1 MLKNGHRTKYHLR
14 AFEFLA
20 ARRRSRAVLTC
31 TLLASFLATMPTA
44 GLQAGDIL
52 RGGASAG
59 NAKRNSE
66 ARANA
71 GAAAAQTA
79 KVRAQDRLARTT
91 KAVNDMRALQ
101 ASARSAAGANSIP
114 NGLTKDGLQLRD
126 GHIPTGADKPTASGY
141 TVNIKQNAS
150 QALLEWE
157 TFNVGSQ
164 TTLNFDQ
171 SAGGADSGKWIAFN
185 KVVGSTAPSQ
195 IRGKINAQGQV
206 YIINQNGIIFGAGS
220 QVNARTLVASALP
233 INDVLRERG
242 ILNQEAKNVR
252 LLLDGALRD
261 NSIGTGKIGDVV
273 VESGAVLSAP
283 SNESKSG
290 GRIILAGANVEN
302 NGSLVAPDGQVIL
315 AAGLQVG
322 FEASSEAT
330 LRGLK
335 PYIGKVSGLKDSN
348 NIDVLPSATTAGTA
362 KNNGL
367 IEVTRGSAYLGGSQ
381 VHQNGVIQSSTSVA
395 LNGRVDLMAN
405 YAATPNP
412 DFTGSGQAFYNTQTG
427 NVYFGEN
434 SLIAIL
440 PDWAD
445 PEKSIGSK
453 LALNTEINAQGRN
466 IHLGKS
472 ATLHAPGA
480 KVSFEAGN
488 WSADTTPAF
497 KRSTGQIYL
506 DQGSLIDVSGS
517 TAIKVPVT
525 QNIIE
530 LSMRGAEFAR
540 SPLQRTGPLR
550 GTDLNIDVRRTGS
563 VGDWQ
568 WIGTP
573 LGDVTGYAALIEKG
587 VGQLTLAGGTV
598 DLKAGGSIVTQGG
611 SIIDVSGGFV
621 EWQAGTTKA
630 SKLRSGGSIIDLSD
644 ATPDRVYDGIY
655 TAKSFSTSTKWGVTK
670 TFSHPRA
677 KLGER
682 FEPSYLEGSD
692 AGIVRM
698 YAPSMALDGKIS
710 SQTVE
715 GPRQHRQTSS
725 SVGYEGSRLTA
736 KKSLIG
742 KPPKGGTLAL
752 EFTGDYLEGTIYYKH
767 SPLPPTITFRD
778 GTSLAPVGAFPTDG
792 GALGAILDPSRISSF
807 VISPQ
812 ELEENGISNLTIDNG
827 DGDILIPSGVGIRT
841 RPGGSIVLKGKNVDV
856 QGSITSPSGSIAL
869 TAYSISPY
877 EYARSGITSLPA
889 PGANRGLVSL
899 GASAALNV
907 AGVNSDDSP
916 TSNLNPLA
924 AISRKGGSVLLEGL
938 NVQTA
943 AGSVIDA
950 SSGISVSAL
959 GKISYGDGGSISL
972 KAGQDPS
979 YKSIL
984 GGKLVIGGTMNAYGG
999 LTGKGGSLT
1008 LQSQTVQIG
1017 GSTQN
1022 PRTLLLSPEFF
1033 NQGGFSTFNI
1043 AGLGEATAGA
1053 PGQLTP
1059 AVLISSGVNLS
1070 PSVQSTTVNRNA
1082 NSQGAFTRVV
1092 TEPKIFQPPVNLK
1105 FSGTSVKNS
1114 FTGAILARG
1123 EVVMADSATIG
1134 LEPGLEV
1141 SKNPLLSNTLGS
1153 VTFEGEAV
1161 SILGSVSVP
1170 GGSISIAGGLIYLS
1184 ETGTPSAYTTVYLGS
1199 NSRLSTAGK
1208 LVKQPDSYARQRGWV
1223 LPGGSISVQ
1232 GNIVA
1237 QRGAVLDVSGASG
1250 KLDLTDSER
1259 GVAQDSSI
1267 LSSRTKLS
1275 SGPLGIYTERA
1286 TVESD
1291 AGKITLK
1298 GGQMLYSDAALL
1310 GKAGG
1315 STALGGSL
1323 FVSSGRF
1330 VSGDSYD
1337 SAINLLV
1344 SQSQAN
1350 LLQSQ
1355 SSGIGQPLA
1364 DGAGFVNEGRFAV
1377 ETFKSGGFDVLALDG
1392 NVRFSGAIDINAA
1405 RALRVGTGGVIHA
1418 DAAVNLV
1425 SPYVALGQVFRAPV
1439 TSEAQAYFKKIEKSA
1454 PGDHFFAPT
1463 FGPGS
1468 LSVTADLIDL
1478 GTLSFQN
1485 IGAVHLNAASGDI
1498 RGSGTLN
1505 IRGDLKLTAGQIY
1518 PATASSFNIFAYDP
1532 AGGAKGSITIQGGEA
1547 RPLPYSAGGEL
1558 NFYSSTIV
1566 QGGTLRAPMGSITIG
1581 WDGTGTAPTD
1591 PIAGATLTRPTT
1603 ETLTL
1608 AAGSLTSVSGSGLF
1622 IPYGVSPDGNSWL
1635 DPRGVDITAA
1645 NLRSKQITLSG
1656 RSVATATGSEL
1667 DISGGGDLFA
1677 FRWIEGNGGPSD
1689 ILTSST
1695 SFAVM
1700 PGYKFDYAPFGAFND
1715 LTDDAGFVNSAIS
1728 AGDKIYLSGG
1738 GGLAAGSYTLLPARY
1753 AMLPGAFLVTPST
1766 GSPARGMNRPDG
1778 SAIVSGYRSNALGSA
1793 INARSLHSIYEVA
1806 SSEVISGRAEYTTY
1820 KASEFLPMRAAQLGI
1835 TTQRLPSDSGALVFK
1850 SQTAMELKGAVKSAA
1865 LAGARGAKIDISAPL
1880 DFTIKNGPA
1889 TAAAGNVFLDSST
1902 LTSWGAES
1910 LLIGATRSNTGLL
1923 SVAAKNIT
1931 MDNSGATL
1939 SAPELIFAA
1948 TDALVFAPNSSV
1960 VATGTL
1966 SGTAESLQI
1975 VGDGALTRISSA
1987 ASPMTSRTGTTAS
2000 AVPLLSIGAG
2010 ARLVGTSIALDS
2022 SSRMTIDATAEVL
2035 TSGIKLSAGRIS
2047 IAQTNPGVLPADAG
2061 LILQGSLLTNLGRSS
2076 ALALQSYSS
2085 LDFYGTGSFG
2095 ETLSTLTLQ
2104 GRQIRGFNL
2113 GGGEVVLNAGTI
2125 LLENPGATILP
2136 GIAAAPSGNL
2146 RLNTGTVQFGS
2157 GTIDI
2162 DQFSTVSFSTSR
2174 GIYVEGDAIVD
2185 FSGSLAGDVP
2195 RISGADGSTLV
2206 LKTDGSIGFTKSGT
2220 SSITSGLAPSLSF
2233 EASSIQMASDI
2244 LASSGL
2250 ISLKARTGNIQVA
2263 GALNTQGTEQR
2274 FFDVVKYTD
2283 GGTIRLE
2290 APLGDIS
2297 LQVGSNVS
2305 EVGSN
2310 VSVASQAGGG
2320 NAGYF
2325 SASAP
2330 TGTVTMGG
2338 TLSGSAPTGQRQG
2351 SAQFDIKSLA
2361 SFSNLNTALRNGAFS
2376 EEINIRLRD
2385 GGITIAETVLAKKF
2399 TLSMDRGDI
2408 TIGNGGFIDARGTT
2422 GGSIALMARGSV
2434 TLESGSRLSVAAQK
2448 FSNAGKGGSIRLE
2461 AGAATTGSGAVG
2473 AYRPDDPTE
2482 KLLNLQGASG
2492 ILKAAEIDLSVVEYK
2507 QGQESVELF
2516 PNGDYTDPTSSA
2528 FEGKFRGALHLR
2540 APRNTANNDLLINT
2554 IGSSIV
2560 GASSIVA
2567 EGFEVQTAPAGLI
2580 TGWRLPGN
2588 DPLTSKPYLP
2598 QTDTLQ
2604 RTIHDSAFSFLSV
2617 ANHSSMLTR
2626 LLGADTQNLG
2636 HLFVIAPGVE
2646 IINSTGSLSLGNTNE
2661 EILAKIGAFSNAK
2674 QITSLGSADVTSA
2687 DWNLSDF
2694 RFGPKLAP
2702 GILTLRATGDVS
2714 FNNSLSDGFTPLAM
2728 TNAAGRQNN
2737 ANSSLWLGQLQDL
2750 NPLLPLNTQSW
2761 SFRVSAG
2768 ADFGSANLAAVNS
2781 GSGSVLVGEY
2791 YPAVPNSS
2799 AVGVLGLTRDSLR
2812 IFRTSGAQT
2821 QDLGTRYEVVRT
2833 GTGDITINAGANIR
2847 LRNDF
2852 ATIYTAGTRIPN
2864 PEKVYSNKDVYSY
2877 NDFRPPTFY
2886 FQSTAEDSSTQDN
2899 NSLGAA
2905 QQFYGKT
2912 GYRDEVGLLRRIPQW
2927 SLAGG
2932 NVQLS
2937 AQMNIGH
2944 YTTDNGLPN
2953 GNIIAA
2959 SSRQQPTNWLF
2970 RRGALEN
2977 SVFDSI
2983 TYNSLTDPSASTTW
2997 WVDYSNFFQGIGTLG
3012 GGDVAMNAGGDI
3024 VNLDAVAPTNA
3035 RMAGK
3040 NALGNNIAPNENLL
3054 LQLGG
3059 GDVSV
3064 RAGGN
3069 LDGGIYYVERGKGI
3083 LTAGKQIKTNSA
3095 KAPSFETLEGSPN
3108 TQNELNWLPTTLF
3121 LGKGQ
3126 FSVSASQDILLG
3138 PTLNP
3143 FLLPAGLNNR
3153 IWYNTAFSTYAS
3165 DSGVSV
3171 TSFGGGITHRLATTL
3186 NDATSA
3192 TPVFSNWLEKQNLFD
3207 STKLKISAAHYQPW
3221 IRLAE
3226 KTLDAFSTSMTVAAP
3241 SLSSTSFGGSINI
3254 VGDLNLYPS
3263 ATGTLDILAKNEVI
3277 GLNSSGYGMKS
3288 IGNPPVS
3295 FYGIAWISSQINL
3308 SDANPELLNNI
3319 LNPSGR
3325 LAGGSPLMKSEFS
3338 ETGSFT
3344 GASASISVKQA
3355 LHAKGL
3361 LHADDSNPLRIYA
3374 KGGDITGLGLFS
3386 AKKANILA
3394 SNDISD
3400 VSFYIQNTTSQDN
3413 SIVSAGRDIIA
3424 YNANTALREEAASY
3438 GNILL
3443 AGEAPLNGDLQISG
3457 PGTLQVLAGRHIDL
3471 GTGAVNSD
3479 GTGAGI
3485 ISIGNARNPYLPTDG
3500 AQLIVAA
3507 GLGDTAQGL
3516 SGSSLKLQAFIDQFV
3531 LGGEG
3536 STYLAELGISNF
3548 ETLSEEAKAAAAL
3561 EVFYLLLRD
3570 SGRSATE
3577 ASASTEGKGGHATG
3591 FEAIETLFG
3600 SSENPG
3606 DILARSRDIRTK
3618 SGGDIH
3624 IAIPGG
3630 KLELASTKGTGENP
3644 IPPGIVTES
3653 GGNINIFANDDVS
3666 IGIGRIFTLRGG
3678 NIVIWSSTADIAA
3691 GVSSKT
3697 VQSAPPTRVLIDPQ
3711 SAALETDLAGLA
3723 TGGGIGVLATVEG
3736 VEPGDVDLITPQGVI
3751 DAGDAGIRS
3760 SGNLNISATAV
3771 LNASNI
3777 STGGTSSGVP
3787 SAPTVAAPN
3796 VGGLTSGSSS
3806 TAAANSAASS
3816 VANQSAAPPKE
3827 IMETPSMITVEILG
3841 YGGGEGDRSD
3851 GDRNEEENEG

>member
-1 MLKNGHRTKYHLR
+1 MLKTGHRTKYHLR

-31 TLLASFLATMPTA
+31 TLLASFLATMPTG

-52 RGGASAG
+52 RSGASAG

-66 ARANA
+66 APANA
-71 GAAAAQTA
+71 GAAAAEAA

-101 ASARSAAGANSIP
+101 ASARAAAGANSIP
-114 NGLTKDGLQLRD
+114 NGLTEGGLKVL
-126 GHIPTGADKPTASGY
+126 TGANAKWEGANAPIASGN
-141 TVNIKQNAS
+141 TVGITQTAA
-150 QALLEWE
+150 QALLHWE

-164 TTLNFDQ
+164 TTVNFDQ

-185 KVVGSTAPSQ
+185 KVVGTAAPSE

-206 YIINQNGIIFGAGS
+206 YILNQNGIIFGAGS

-283 SNESKSG
+283 SNEAKSG

-302 NGSLVAPDGQVIL
+302 NGSLLAPDGQVIL

-322 FEASSEAT
+322 FEASSEST

-367 IEVTRGSAYLGGSQ
+367 IEVTRGSAYLAGSQ

-395 LNGRVDLMAN
+395 LNGRVDLMAS
-405 YAATPNP
+405 YATTPNSE
-412 DFTGSGQAFYNTQTG
+412 FTGSGQAFYNTQTG

-480 KVSFEAGN
+480 KVSFEVGN
-488 WSADTTPAF
+488 WPTDTTQPF

-621 EWQAGTTKA
+621 EWQAGMTKT
-630 SKLRSGGSIIDLSD
+630 SRLRSGGSIIDLSD

-655 TAKSFSTSTKWGVTK
+655 TAQSFSTSTKWGVTK

-698 YAPSMALDGKIS
+698 YAPAMALDGKIS
-710 SQTVE
+710 SETVE

-725 SVGYEGSRLTA
+725 SVGYEGNRLTA

-752 EFTGDYLEGTIYYKH
+752 EFTGDYFDGTTYYKH

-792 GALGAILDPSRISSF
+792 GALGAILDPSRMASF

-827 DGDILIPSGVGIRT
+827 DGDILIPSGVGITT

-877 EYARSGITSLPA
+877 EYARSGISSLPT
-889 PGANRGLVSL
+889 PGANRGLASL

-916 TSNLNPLA
+916 TSKLNPLA
-924 AISRKGGSVLLEGL
+924 VISRKGGSVLLEGL

-950 SSGISVSAL
+950 SSGISISAL

-1043 AGLGEATAGA
+1043 AGLGEPTTGA
-1053 PGQLTP
+1053 PGQPTP

-1082 NSQGAFTRVV
+1082 NSQAAFTRVV

-1123 EVVMADSATIG
+1123 EVLMADSATIG

-1199 NSRLSTAGK
+1199 NSRLSTEGK
-1208 LVKQPDSYARQRGWV
+1208 LVKQPDSYGRQRGWV

-1275 SGPLGIYTERA
+1275 SGPLGIYTQRA

-1298 GGQMLYSDAALL
+1298 GGQMLYSEATLL

-1315 STALGGSL
+1315 STALGGAL

-1330 VSGDSYD
+1330 ISGDSYD
-1337 SAINLLV
+1337 SDINLLV
-1344 SQSQAN
+1344 TQSQSN
-1350 LLQSQ
+1350 ILQSQ
-1355 SSGIGQPLA
+1355 SAAIGAPLI
-1364 DGAGFVNEGRFAV
+1364 DGASIVNEGRFAV
-1377 ETFKSGGFDVLALDG
+1377 DTFKAGGFDVLALDG
-1392 NVRFSGAIDINAA
+1392 NVRFSGAVDINAA
-1405 RALRVGTGGVIHA
+1405 RALRVGTGGVIYA
-1418 DAAVNLV
+1418 DAAVSLT
-1425 SPYVALGQVFRAPV
+1425 SPYVALGQVFRDPINPDSDTV
-1439 TSEAQAYFKKIEKSA
+1439 SYFKKSISGASSE
-1454 PGDHFFAPT
+1454 HFFAPT

-1468 LSVTADLIDL
+1468 LNVTADLIDV

-1485 IGAVHLNAASGDI
+1485 IGSVHLNASSADI

-1505 IRGDLKLTAGQIY
+1505 IRGDLRLTAGQIY

-1532 AGGAKGSITIQGGEA
+1532 DTAGGVKGSIIIRGGET
-1547 RPLPYSAGGEL
+1547 RPVPYSAGGEL
-1558 NFYSSTIV
+1558 NFYASTID
-1566 QGGTLRAPMGSITIG
+1566 QGGTLRAPMGSITLG
-1581 WDGTGTAPTD
+1581 WDGTGTAPSD
-1591 PIAGATLTRPTT
+1591 PIAGTTLTRPTT
-1603 ETLTL
+1603 ETLIL

-1635 DPRGVDITAA
+1635 DPRGVDITASK
-1645 NLRSKQITLSG
+1645 LKSKQITLSG
-1656 RSVATATGSEL
+1656 RSVTTAAGSEL

-1715 LTDDAGFVNSAIS
+1715 LADDAGFVNSAIS

-1766 GSPARGMNRPDG
+1766 GSPARGLNRPDG

-1793 INARSLHSIYEVA
+1793 ISARSLHSIYEVA
-1806 SSEVISGRAEYTTY
+1806 SSDVISGRAEYTTY

-1865 LAGARGAKIDISAPL
+1865 LAGARGAKIDIFAPL

-1923 SVAAKNIT
+1923 SVAAKSIT
-1931 MDNSGATL
+1931 IDNSGATL
-1939 SAPELIFAA
+1939 SAPELIFTA
-1948 TDALVFAPNSSV
+1948 TDSLVFAPNSSV

-1966 SGTAESLQI
+1966 SGSPESLQI
-1975 VGDGALTRISSA
+1975 VGDGALTRISTATSTV
-1987 ASPMTSRTGTTAS
+1987 TSRTGTTAS

-2061 LILQGSLLTNLGRSS
+2061 LILQGSLLTSLGRSS

-2104 GRQIRGFNL
+2104 GRQMRGFNL
-2113 GGGEVVLNAGTI
+2113 SGGEVVLNAGTI

-2162 DQFSTVSFSTSR
+2162 DQFSAVSFSTSQ
-2174 GIYVEGDAIVD
+2174 GIYVDGDAVVD
-2185 FSGSLAGDVP
+2185 FSGSLAGNVP
-2195 RISGADGSTLV
+2195 RISGSDGSTLE
-2206 LKTDGSIGFTKSGT
+2206 LKTDGSIDFTKSGA

-2233 EASSIQMASDI
+2233 EASSIQMASDF

-2250 ISLKARTGNIQVA
+2250 ISLKARTGDIQVA
-2263 GALNTQGTEQR
+2263 GALNAQGTEQR

-2290 APLGDIS
+2290 APLGNIS
-2297 LQVGSNVS
+2297 LQA
-2305 EVGSN
+2305 GSN
-2310 VSVASQAGGG
+2310 VSVASHAGGG

-2351 SAQFDIKSLA
+2351 SAQFDIGSLS
-2361 SFSNLNTALRNGAFS
+2361 SFSNLNTALRNGGFS
-2376 EEINIRLRD
+2376 EEINIRLRN
-2385 GGITIAETVLAKKF
+2385 GGIIIAETVLAKKF
-2399 TLSMDRGDI
+2399 TLSVDKGDI

-2422 GGSIALMARGSV
+2422 GGSIALMARRSM
-2434 TLESGSRLSVAAQK
+2434 TLEAGSRLSVAAQK

-2461 AGAATTGSGAVG
+2461 AGAATDVSGSVAANLGAVL
-2473 AYRPDDPTE
+2473 D
-2482 KLLNLQGASG
+2482 
-2492 ILKAAEIDLSVVEYK
+2492 LKAGSQIDLSVAEYK
-2507 QGQESVELF
+2507 QGQGSVALF

-2528 FEGKFRGALHLR
+2528 FEGKFRGTLHLR
-2540 APRNTANNDLLINT
+2540 APRNLANNDLLINP

-2588 DPLTSKPYLP
+2588 DPLTSAPYLP

-2604 RTIHDSAFSFLSV
+2604 RTVYDSAASFLSV

-2626 LLGADTQNLG
+2626 LLGADTQNLSS
-2636 HLFVIAPGVE
+2636 LFVIAPGVE
-2646 IINSTGSLSLGNTNE
+2646 IISSSGSLSLGNTNA
-2661 EILAKIGAFSNAK
+2661 EILAKIGVFSNAK
-2674 QITSLGSADVTSA
+2674 QITSLGSSDVTSA

-2702 GILTLRATGDVS
+2702 GILTLRAAGDIA
-2714 FNNSLSDGFTPLAM
+2714 FNNSLSDGFTPLTVAN
-2728 TNAAGRQNN
+2728 TSARQNN
-2737 ANSSLWLGQLQDL
+2737 ANSSLWLGQLQNL

-2768 ADFGSANLAAVNS
+2768 ADFGSANLATVNS

-2864 PEKVYSNKDVYSY
+2864 PQNVYSN
-2877 NDFRPPTFY
+2877 NDFRAPTFY
-2886 FQSTAEDSSTQDN
+2886 FQSTAGEDSSTQDN

-2905 QQFYGKT
+2905 QQFYGQT
-2912 GYRDEVGLLRRIPQW
+2912 GYRDEADQLRRIPQW

-2970 RRGALEN
+2970 RRGAVEN

-2997 WVDYSNFFQGIGTLG
+2997 WVDYSNFFQGVGTLG
-3012 GGDVAMNAGGDI
+3012 GGDVAMSAGGDI

-3040 NALGNNIAPNENLL
+3040 NALGNNIAPNAALL
-3054 LQLGG
+3054 LELGG

-3069 LDGGIYYVERGKGI
+3069 LDGGIYYIERGQGV
-3083 LTAGKQIKTNSA
+3083 LTVGKQIKTNSA
-3095 KAPSFETLEGSPN
+3095 KAPSFETLEGPHN

-3153 IWYNTAFSTYAS
+3153 IWYNTAFSTYSS

-3171 TSFGGGITHRLATTL
+3171 TSLGGGITHRLAATL
-3186 NDATSA
+3186 NDASSA
-3192 TPVFSNWLEKQNLFD
+3192 TPIFTNWLEKQNLFD
-3207 STKLKISAAHYQPW
+3207 SSKYPNASVPKLSAAYYQPW
-3221 IRLAE
+3221 IRLTE
-3226 KTLDAFSTSMTVAAP
+3226 KTLDAFSTSATIAAP
-3241 SLSSTSFGGSINI
+3241 SLWSTSFGGSVNI

-3263 ATGTLDILAKNEVI
+3263 PTGTVEIIAKNEVTALNPT
-3277 GLNSSGYGMKS
+3277 GLGKVNEVSGITWLS
-3288 IGNPPVS
+3288 
-3295 FYGIAWISSQINL
+3295 AQINL
-3308 SDANPELLNNI
+3308 SDANPGTLSNI

-3325 LAGGSPLMKSEFS
+3325 LTSDDRLMQAPFS

-3361 LHADDSNPLRIYA
+3361 LHANDANPLRIYA

-3386 AKKANILA
+3386 AKKANIFA

-3400 VSFYIQNTTSQDN
+3400 VSFYIQNTSSLDS
-3413 SIVSAGRDIIA
+3413 SIISAGRDIIA
-3424 YNANTALREEAASY
+3424 YNANTSAREEAAST
-3438 GNILL
+3438 GNILST
-3443 AGEAPLNGDLQISG
+3443 GEAPLSGDLQISG

-3516 SGSSLKLQAFIDQFV
+3516 SESSLKLQAFIDQFV
-3531 LGGEG
+3531 IGGEG
-3536 STYLAELGISNF
+3536 SAYLAELGISNF

-3577 ASASTEGKGGHATG
+3577 ASTSAEGKGGYETG

-3600 SSENPG
+3600 STENPG

-3630 KLELASTKGTGENP
+3630 KLELASTKGSGENP

-3678 NIVIWSSTADIAA
+3678 NIVIWSSTGDIAA

-3736 VEPGDVDLITPQGVI
+3736 VEPGDVDLIAPEGVV

-3760 SGNLNISATAV
+3760 TGNLNIAATAV

-3806 TAAANSAASS
+3806 SAAANSAASS

-3827 IMETPSMITVEILG
+3827 VMETPSMITVEILG
-3841 YGGGEGDRSD
+3841 YGGGAGDSR
-3851 GDRNEEENEG
+3851 EEENEG

>member
-1 MLKNGHRTKYHLR
+1 MLKTGHRTKYHLR

-31 TLLASFLATMPTA
+31 TLLASFLATMPTG

-59 NAKRNSE
+59 NAKRNSD

-71 GAAAAQTA
+71 GAAAAEAA

-101 ASARSAAGANSIP
+101 ASARAAAGANAIP
-114 NGLTKDGLQLRD
+114 NGLTPGGLELRA
-126 GHIPTGADKPTASGY
+126 GHTPVGANLPTPAGNN
-141 TVNIKQNAS
+141 VNITQTAA
-150 QALLEWE
+150 QALLEWK

-164 TTLNFDQ
+164 TTVNFDQ

-185 KVVGSTAPSQ
+185 KVVGSAAPSE

-220 QVNARTLVASALP
+220 QVNTRALVASTLP

-242 ILNQEAKNVR
+242 ILNQEEKNVR
-252 LLLDGALRD
+252 FLLDGALRD
-261 NSIGTGKIGDVV
+261 NSIGTGKIGDVI

-283 SNESKSG
+283 TNEAKSG

-302 NGSLVAPDGQVIL
+302 NGSLFAPDGQVIL
-315 AAGLQVG
+315 AAGLQMG
-322 FEASSEAT
+322 FEASSDAT

-335 PYIGKVSGLKDSN
+335 PYVGKVSGLKDSN
-348 NIDVLPSATTAGTA
+348 NVDVLPSATSAGTA

-367 IEVTRGSAYLGGSQ
+367 IEVTRGSAYLVGSQ

-395 LNGRVDLMAN
+395 LNGRTDLMAN
-405 YAATPNP
+405 YGATPNA

-453 LALNTEINAQGRN
+453 LALITEINAQGRN

-480 KVSFEAGN
+480 KVSFESGN
-488 WSADTTPAF
+488 WSADTPPLF
-497 KRSTGQIYL
+497 KRGTGQIYL

-517 TAIKVPVT
+517 NAIKVPVT

-550 GTDLNIDVRRTGS
+550 GTDLNIDVRRSGS

-587 VGQLTLAGGTV
+587 VGQLTLVGGTV

-621 EWQAGTTKA
+621 EWQPGMTKT
-630 SKLRSGGSIIDLSD
+630 SRLRSGGSIIDVSD
-644 ATPDRVYDGIY
+644 ATPDRVFDGIHS
-655 TAKSFSTSTKWGVTK
+655 AKSFSTSTKWGITK
-670 TFSHPRA
+670 TFVHPMA
-677 KLGER
+677 NSGER
-682 FEPSYLEGSD
+682 FERSYLEGSD

-698 YAPSMALDGKIS
+698 YAPSIALDGRIS
-710 SQTVE
+710 AETVE

-725 SVGYEGSRLTA
+725 TVGYEGSRLTA

-742 KPPKGGTLAL
+742 KPPKGGTLAI
-752 EFTGDYLEGTIYYKH
+752 EFTGDYLEGTAYYKH

-792 GALGAILDPSRISSF
+792 GTLGAILDPSRIASF
-807 VISPQ
+807 IISPE

-827 DGDILIPSGVGIRT
+827 DGDVLIPSGVAIST
-841 RPGGSIVLKGKNVDV
+841 RPGGSVVLKGKNVDV
-856 QGSITSPSGSIAL
+856 QGSITSPSGSVSL

-877 EYARSGITSLPA
+877 EYARSSITSLPL

-899 GASAALNV
+899 GAAAALNV

-916 TSNLNPLA
+916 TTNLNPLA
-924 AISRKGGSVLLEGL
+924 TISRKGGSVLLEGL

-943 AGSVIDA
+943 VGSLINA
-950 SSGISVSAL
+950 SSGISISAI

-984 GGKLVIGGTMNAYGG
+984 GGKLIIGGTLNAYGG

-1008 LQSQTVQIG
+1008 IQSQTVQIG

-1022 PRTLLLSPEFF
+1022 PQTLLLSPEFF

-1043 AGLGEATAGA
+1043 AGLGEPNTGA
-1053 PGQLTP
+1053 PGQFTP
-1059 AVLISSGVNLS
+1059 AVLVSGGVNLS
-1070 PSVQSTTVNRNA
+1070 PIIQTTTVSRNSNSQSTFA
-1082 NSQGAFTRVV
+1082 RVV
-1092 TEPKIFQPPVNLK
+1092 TEPQIFRPPVNLK
-1105 FSGTSVKNS
+1105 FSGSSVKNS

-1123 EVVMADSATIG
+1123 EVVLADSATIS
-1134 LEPGLEV
+1134 LEPGMEV
-1141 SKNPLLSNTLGS
+1141 SKNAWDSNTLGS

-1161 SILGSVSVP
+1161 SILGSLSVP
-1170 GGSISIAGGLIYLS
+1170 GGRISISGGTIYLS

-1208 LVKQPDSYARQRGWV
+1208 LVTQPDSYGRQRGWV
-1223 LPGGSISVQ
+1223 LPGGSISLQ

-1237 QRGAVLDVSGASG
+1237 QRGALLDVSGASG

-1267 LSSRTKLS
+1267 LSSRTKLT

-1286 TVESD
+1286 MVESD

-1298 GGQMLYSDAALL
+1298 GGQMLYSEATLL
-1310 GKAGG
+1310 GKSGG
-1315 STALGGSL
+1315 PTALGGSL
-1323 FVSSGRF
+1323 FVSSGRY
-1330 VSGDSYD
+1330 VSGDTYD
-1337 SAINLLV
+1337 SDINLLV
-1344 SQSQAN
+1344 TQTQAN

-1355 SSGIGQPLA
+1355 SPGIGLPLL
-1364 DGAGFVNEGRFAV
+1364 DGAGVVNEGRFAV
-1377 ETFKSGGFDVLALDG
+1377 ETFKAGGFDVLALDG
-1392 NVRFSGAIDINAA
+1392 NVRFSGAVDITAT
-1405 RALRVGTGGVIHA
+1405 RALRVGTGGVIYA
-1418 DAAVNLV
+1418 NDEVNLT
-1425 SPYVALGQVFRAPV
+1425 SPYVALGQVFRDPINPDKD
-1439 TSEAQAYFKKIEKSA
+1439 TISYFKKSIAGISS
-1454 PGDHFFAPT
+1454 DHFFAPT

-1468 LSVTADLIDL
+1468 LNVTADLIDV

-1485 IGAVHLNAASGDI
+1485 IGSVYLNAASGDI

-1505 IRGDLKLTAGQIY
+1505 IRGDLRLTAGQIY

-1532 AGGAKGSITIQGGEA
+1532 NTAGGVKGSITIRGGEA
-1547 RPLPYSAGGEL
+1547 RPIPYSAGGEL
-1558 NFYSSTIV
+1558 NFYASLID
-1566 QGGTLRAPMGSITIG
+1566 QGGTLRAPMGSITLG
-1581 WDGTGTAPTD
+1581 WDGTGTAPSD
-1591 PIAGATLTRPTT
+1591 PITGSTLTRPTT

-1608 AAGSLTSVSGSGLF
+1608 AAGSLTSVSGSGLY

-1635 DPRGVDITAA
+1635 DPRGVDITASK
-1645 NLRSKQITLSG
+1645 LKSKQITLSG
-1656 RSVATATGSEL
+1656 RSVATAAGSEL

-1695 SFAVM
+1695 SFAVI
-1700 PGYKFDYAPFGAFND
+1700 PGYNFDYAPFGAFND
-1715 LTDDAGFVNSAIS
+1715 LTDVAGFVNSAIS

-1766 GSPARGMNRPDG
+1766 GSPARGLNRPDG
-1778 SAIVSGYRSNALGSA
+1778 SAIVSGYRSNALGGTIS
-1793 INARSLHSIYEVA
+1793 ARSLHSIYEVA
-1806 SSEVISGRAEYTTY
+1806 SSEVIANRAEYTTY

-1850 SQTAMELKGAVKSAA
+1850 SQTAMELKGSVKSAA
-1865 LAGARGAKIDISAPL
+1865 LAGARGSKIDISATL
-1880 DFTIKNGPA
+1880 DFTIKNGSGTP
-1889 TAAAGNVFLDSST
+1889 TVGSVFLDSST
-1902 LTSWGAES
+1902 LTSWGADS
-1910 LLIGATRSNTGLL
+1910 LLVGATRSTTGLL
-1923 SVAAKNIT
+1923 SVAAENIT
-1931 MDNSGATL
+1931 IDNSGSTL
-1939 SAPELIFAA
+1939 TAPELIFAA
-1948 TDALVFAPNSSV
+1948 TDSLVFAPNSSV

-1966 SGTAESLQI
+1966 SGSPESLQI
-1975 VGDGALTRISSA
+1975 VGDGALTRISAA
-1987 ASPMTSRTGTTAS
+1987 ASPVTSRTGTTAS
-2000 AVPLLSIGAG
+2000 AVPILNIGAG
-2010 ARLVGTSIALDS
+2010 ARLVGTSVALDS

-2035 TSGIKLSAGRIS
+2035 TSGIRLSAGRIS

-2061 LILQGSLLTNLGRSS
+2061 LILSGSLLTNLGRSS
-2076 ALALQSYSS
+2076 TLALQSYSS

-2104 GRQIRGFNL
+2104 GRQMRGFNL
-2113 GGGEVVLNAGTI
+2113 AGGEVLLNAEKI

-2162 DQFSTVSFSTSR
+2162 DQFSTISFSTSQ
-2174 GIYVEGDAIVD
+2174 GIYVDGDAVVD
-2185 FSGSLAGDVP
+2185 FSGSLIGNVP
-2195 RISGADGSTLV
+2195 RISGSDGSTLV
-2206 LKTDGSIGFTKSGT
+2206 LKTDGAIDFSKSGT
-2220 SSITSGLAPSLSF
+2220 SSIASGLAPSLSF
-2233 EASSIQMASDI
+2233 EASSIQMESDI

-2263 GALNTQGTEQR
+2263 GVLNAQGTEQR

-2290 APLGDIS
+2290 APLGNIS
-2297 LQVGSNVS
+2297 LQA
-2305 EVGSN
+2305 GSN
-2310 VSVASQAGGG
+2310 VSVASHAGGG

-2325 SASAP
+2325 SASTP

-2338 TLSGSAPTGQRQG
+2338 TLSGSAPTAQRQG
-2351 SAQFDIKSLA
+2351 SAQFDIGSLA
-2361 SFSNLNTALRNGAFS
+2361 SFANLNTTLRNGGFS

-2385 GGITIAETVLAKKF
+2385 GGITIAETVLGKKF
-2399 TLSMDRGDI
+2399 TLSVDKGDI

-2422 GGSIALMARGSV
+2422 GGSIALVARGSV
-2434 TLESGSRLSVAAQK
+2434 TLESGSRLSVRADK
-2448 FSNAGKGGSIRLE
+2448 FSNAGKGGSVRLE
-2461 AGAATTGSGAVG
+2461 AGAATNVSGSVA
-2473 AYRPDDPTE
+2473 A
-2482 KLLNLQGASG
+2482 NLDARLD
-2492 ILKAAEIDLSVVEYK
+2492 LKGGSEIDLSVKNLADGGEY
-2507 QGQESVELF
+2507 VA
-2516 PNGDYTDPTSSA
+2516 GDYLIPGSSA
-2528 FEGKFRGALHLR
+2528 FLGKFQGTLHLR
-2540 APRNTANNDLLINT
+2540 APRNIANSDLLINP
-2554 IGSSIV
+2554 IGASVV
-2560 GASSIVA
+2560 GASSIFA

-2580 TGWRLPGN
+2580 TGWRSDHNAPPEVG
-2588 DPLTSKPYLP
+2588 
-2598 QTDTLQ
+2598 TLQ
-2604 RTIHDSAFSFLSV
+2604 RTIYDRAASFLSV
-2617 ANHSSMLTR
+2617 ANHSSMATR
-2626 LLGADTQNLG
+2626 LLGADTQSLSS
-2636 HLFVIAPGVE
+2636 LFVIAPGVE
-2646 IINSTGSLSLGNTNE
+2646 IINSSGSLSLGNTNE
-2661 EILAKIGAFSNAK
+2661 EILAQIGAFSSANAD
-2674 QITSLGSADVTSA
+2674 QITSLGSSVVTSA

-2702 GILTLRATGDVS
+2702 GILTLRAAGDIA
-2714 FNNSLSDGFTPLAM
+2714 FNNSLSDGFTTLSVAN
-2728 TNAAGRQNN
+2728 TSARQNN

-2761 SFRVSAG
+2761 SFRISAG
-2768 ADFGSANLAAVNS
+2768 ADFGSANVAAVNS
-2781 GSGSVLVGEY
+2781 GAGSVLVGEY
-2791 YPAVPNSS
+2791 YPAVPNTS
-2799 AVGVLGLTRDSLR
+2799 AVGVLGLTRDAMR
-2812 IFRTSGAQT
+2812 IFRTSGADR

-2833 GTGDITINAGANIR
+2833 GTGDIMVTAGSDIR

-2864 PEKVYSNKDVYSY
+2864 PQNIYSS

-2886 FQSTAEDSSTQDN
+2886 FQSTSEDSSTQDN

-2912 GYRDEVGLLRRIPQW
+2912 GYFDESGIIRRIPQW
-2927 SLAGG
+2927 ALAGG
-2932 NVQLS
+2932 NVQL
-2937 AQMNIGH
+2937 AAINNIGH
-2944 YTTDNGLPN
+2944 YTTDTGLPT
-2953 GNIIAA
+2953 GNMIAA

-2970 RRGALEN
+2970 RRGAVEN

-2983 TYNSLTDPSASTTW
+2983 THMDSLTDPSTSTTW
-2997 WVDYSNFFQGIGTLG
+2997 WVDYSNFFQGVGTLG
-3012 GGDVAMNAGGDI
+3012 GGDITMSAGGDI
-3024 VNLDAVAPTNA
+3024 INFDAVAPTNA

-3040 NALGNNIAPNENLL
+3040 DALGFNIAPNAALL
-3054 LQLGG
+3054 LELGG
-3059 GDVSV
+3059 GDVTV
-3064 RAGGN
+3064 RAGAN
-3069 LDGGIYYVERGKGI
+3069 LDGGIYYVERGKGA
-3083 LTAGKQIKTNSA
+3083 LTAGKEITTNSA
-3095 KAPSFETLEGSPN
+3095 RAPSFEQLQGLTN
-3108 TQNELNWLPTTLF
+3108 TQNELTWLPTTLF

-3126 FSVSASQDILLG
+3126 FSVSASKDILLG
-3138 PTLNP
+3138 PMLNP

-3153 IWYNTAFSTYAS
+3153 VWYNTAFSTYSS
-3165 DSGVSV
+3165 DSAVTV
-3171 TSFGGGITHRLATTL
+3171 TSLGGGITHRLAATL
-3186 NDATSA
+3186 NDASSA
-3192 TPVFSNWLEKQNLFD
+3192 TPIFSNWLEKQNLFD
-3207 STKLKISAAHYQPW
+3207 SSKYPNADAPKLSAAYYQPW

-3226 KTLDAFSTSMTVAAP
+3226 KSLDAFSTSTTIAAP
-3241 SLSSTSFGGSINI
+3241 SLRSTSFGGSVSV

-3263 ATGTLDILAKNEVI
+3263 ESGTLELLAKEKVE
-3277 GLNSSGYGMKS
+3277 GLNPTGLGKLENVTGMT
-3288 IGNPPVS
+3288 
-3295 FYGIAWISSQINL
+3295 WISSQINL
-3308 SDANPELLNNI
+3308 SDADPELLNTI
-3319 LNPSGR
+3319 LNPYGR
-3325 LAGGSPLMKSEFS
+3325 LSSDSRLMNAQFS
-3338 ETGSFT
+3338 ETGSYT
-3344 GASASISVKQA
+3344 GASASISVKQS
-3355 LHAKGL
+3355 LHAKGV
-3361 LHADDSNPLRIYA
+3361 LHANDSNPLRIYA
-3374 KGGDITGLGLFS
+3374 KGGDISAIGLFS
-3386 AKKANILA
+3386 AKKANIFA

-3413 SIVSAGRDIIA
+3413 SIISAGRDILA
-3424 YNANTALREEAASY
+3424 YNANTEARENAAST
-3438 GNILL
+3438 GNILS
-3443 AGEAPLNGDLQISG
+3443 AGEAPLSGDLQISG

-3471 GTGAVNSD
+3471 GTGSGSSD
-3479 GTGAGI
+3479 GTGSGI
-3485 ISIGNARNPYLPTDG
+3485 TSIGNARNPYLPSDG

-3507 GLGDTAQGL
+3507 GLGETAQSL
-3516 SGSSLKLQAFIDQFV
+3516 SASSLNLQAFIDQFV
-3531 LGGEG
+3531 MGAEGG
-3536 STYLAELGISNF
+3536 TYLAELGISNF
-3548 ETLSEEAKAAAAL
+3548 ESLSQEAKAAAAL

-3570 SGRSATE
+3570 SGRSASE
-3577 ASASTEGKGGHATG
+3577 GSSSAEGKGGYETG

-3600 SSENPG
+3600 SIQNPG

-3624 IAIPGG
+3624 ISIPGG

-3678 NIVIWSSTADIAA
+3678 NIVIWSSTGDIAA

-3711 SAALETDLAGLA
+3711 SGALETDLAGLA

-3736 VEPGDVDLITPQGVI
+3736 VEPGDVDLIAPEGIV

-3760 SGNLNISATAV
+3760 TGNLNIAATAV

-3777 STGGTSSGVP
+3777 STGGSSSGVP
-3787 SAPTVAAPN
+3787 SAAPVAAPN

-3806 TAAANSAASS
+3806 SAAANSAANS

-3827 IMETPSMITVEILG
+3827 AMETPSMITVEILG
-3841 YGGGEGDRSD
+3841 YGGGEGDSS
-3851 GDRNEEENEG
+3851 EEENEG

>member
-1 MLKNGHRTKYHLR
+1 
-14 AFEFLA
+14 
-20 ARRRSRAVLTC
+20 
-31 TLLASFLATMPTA
+31 MPTA

-71 GAAAAQTA
+71 GAAAAQAA

-101 ASARSAAGANSIP
+101 ASARAAAGANAIP
-114 NGLTKDGLQLRD
+114 NGITQGGLQPQLKTGVGIKPSYTKDDLEKWD
-126 GHIPTGADKPTASGY
+126 GANAPTAAGNN
-141 TVNIKQNAS
+141 VNIKQTAS
-150 QALLEWE
+150 QALLHWE
-157 TFNVGSQ
+157 TFNVGGQ
-164 TTLNFDQ
+164 TTVNFDQ

-185 KVVGSTAPSQ
+185 KVFDPTAKPSQ

-220 QVNARTLVASALP
+220 QVNARTLVASSLP

-273 VESGAVLSAP
+273 VESGAILSAP
-283 SNESKSG
+283 SNEAKSG

-302 NGSLVAPDGQVIL
+302 NGSLLAPDGQVIL

-348 NIDVLPSATTAGTA
+348 NIDVLSSATTAGTA

-367 IEVTRGSAYLGGSQ
+367 IEVTRGSAYLAGSQ

-445 PEKSIGSK
+445 PEKSIGAK

-472 ATLHAPGA
+472 AALHAPGA
-480 KVSFEAGN
+480 KVTFEAGN
-488 WSADTTPAF
+488 WSADTTPLF
-497 KRSTGQIYL
+497 KRGTGQIYL

-598 DLKAGGSIVTQGG
+598 DLKAGGSIVTQDR
-611 SIIDVSGGFV
+611 SIVDVSGGFV
-621 EWQAGTTKA
+621 EWQAGMTKT
-630 SKLRSGGSIIDLSD
+630 SRLRSGGSIIDVSD

-655 TAKSFSTSTKWGVTK
+655 TAQSFSTSTKWGVTK

-710 SQTVE
+710 SETVE
-715 GPRQHRQTSS
+715 GPRQHRRTSS

-752 EFTGDYLEGTIYYKH
+752 EFTGDYLEGTTYYKH

-778 GTSLAPVGAFPTDG
+778 GTSLAQVGAFPTDG
-792 GALGAILDPSRISSF
+792 GALGAILDPSRIASF

-827 DGDILIPSGVGIRT
+827 DGDILIPSGVGITT

-856 QGSITSPSGSIAL
+856 QGSVTSPSGSISL

-877 EYARSGITSLPA
+877 EYARSGISSLPL

-899 GASAALNV
+899 GTSAALNV

-916 TSNLNPLA
+916 TSNLNALA
-924 AISRKGGSVLLEGL
+924 VISRKGGSVILEGL

-943 AGSVIDA
+943 AGSLINA
-950 SSGISVSAL
+950 SSGISISAM

-979 YKSIL
+979 YKSLL
-984 GGKLVIGGTMNAYGG
+984 GGKLVIGGTLSAYGG

-1008 LQSQTVQIG
+1008 IQSQTVQIG

-1022 PRTLLLSPEFF
+1022 PRTLLLSSEFF

-1043 AGLGEATAGA
+1043 AGLGEPTAGA

-1059 AVLISSGVNLS
+1059 AVLISAGVTIS
-1070 PSVQSTTVNRNA
+1070 PSVQSTTINRNA
-1082 NSQGAFTRVV
+1082 NSQVAFARVV

-1105 FSGTSVKNS
+1105 FSGTSIKNS
-1114 FTGAILARG
+1114 FSGAILARG
-1123 EVVMADSATIG
+1123 EVVMAESATIS

-1141 SKNPLLSNTLGS
+1141 SKNAWASNTLGS

-1170 GGSISIAGGLIYLS
+1170 GGSISIAGGSIYLS
-1184 ETGTPSAYTTVYLGS
+1184 ETGTPSAYTTVYLGT

-1208 LVKQPDSYARQRGWV
+1208 LVTQPDSYGRQRGWV
-1223 LPGGSISVQ
+1223 LSGGSISVQ

-1237 QRGAVLDVSGASG
+1237 QRGAVIDVSGASG

-1267 LSSRTKLS
+1267 LSSRAKLS

-1286 TVESD
+1286 TIESD

-1298 GGQMLYSDAALL
+1298 GGQMLYSEATLL

-1337 SAINLLV
+1337 SDINLSV
-1344 SQSQAN
+1344 IQTQSN

-1355 SSGIGQPLA
+1355 SAGIGVPLI

-1377 ETFKSGGFDVLALDG
+1377 DTFEAGGFDVLALDG
-1392 NVRFSGAIDINAA
+1392 NVRFSEAVDINAA
-1405 RALRVGTGGVIHA
+1405 RALRVGTGGVIYA
-1418 DAAVNLV
+1418 GAAVNLT
-1425 SPYVALGQVFRAPV
+1425 SPYVALGQVFRDPINPDSDTV
-1439 TSEAQAYFKKIEKSA
+1439 SYFKKSISGASSE
-1454 PGDHFFAPT
+1454 HFFAPT

-1468 LSVTADLIDL
+1468 LNVTADLIDV

-1485 IGAVHLNAASGDI
+1485 IGSVQLNAASGDI

-1505 IRGDLKLTAGQIY
+1505 IRGDLRLTAGQIY

-1532 AGGAKGSITIQGGEA
+1532 DTAGGVKGSITIRGGEA
-1547 RPLPYSAGGEL
+1547 RPVPYSAGGEL
-1558 NFYSSTIV
+1558 NFYASLIN
-1566 QGGTLRAPMGSITIG
+1566 QGGTLKAPMGSITMG
-1581 WDGTGTAPTD
+1581 WDGTGTAPAD
-1591 PIAGATLTRPTT
+1591 PITGSTLARPTT

-1635 DPRGVDITAA
+1635 DPRGVDITASK
-1645 NLRSKQITLSG
+1645 LKSKQITLSG
-1656 RSVATATGSEL
+1656 RSVTTTAGSEL

-1695 SFAVM
+1695 SFAVI
-1700 PGYKFDYAPFGAFND
+1700 PGYRFDYAPFGVFND

-1766 GSPARGMNRPDG
+1766 GSPARGLNRPDG

-1806 SSEVISGRAEYTTY
+1806 SSEVITDRAEYTTY

-1835 TTQRLPSDSGALVFK
+1835 TTQRLPSDSGALAFK
-1850 SQTAMELKGAVKSAA
+1850 SQTAMELKGSVKSAA

-1880 DFTIKNGPA
+1880 DFTIKNGSSAP
-1889 TAAAGNVFLDSST
+1889 TAGNVFLDSST

-1910 LLIGATRSNTGLL
+1910 LLIGAGRSNTGLL
-1923 SVAAKNIT
+1923 SVSAKNIT
-1931 MDNSGATL
+1931 IDNSGATL

-1948 TDALVFAPNSSV
+1948 TDSLVFAPNSSV

-1966 SGTAESLQI
+1966 SGSPESLQI
-1975 VGDGALTRISSA
+1975 VGDGALTRISTA
-1987 ASPMTSRTGTTAS
+1987 ASPMTSRTGTTSS
-2000 AVPLLSIGAG
+2000 AVPLLNIGAG
-2010 ARLVGTSIALDS
+2010 ARLVGTYIALDS

-2061 LILQGSLLTNLGRSS
+2061 LILSGSLLTNLGRSS

-2104 GRQIRGFNL
+2104 GRQMRGFNL

-2125 LLENPGATILP
+2125 LLENPGATIFP
-2136 GIAAAPSGNL
+2136 GIAEAPSGNL

-2157 GTIDI
+2157 GTIDV
-2162 DQFSTVSFSTSR
+2162 DQFSTVSFSTSQ
-2174 GIYVEGDAIVD
+2174 GIYVDGDAVVD
-2185 FSGSLAGDVP
+2185 FSGSLAGNVP

-2206 LKTDGSIGFTKSGT
+2206 LKTDGSIDFTKSGT
-2220 SSITSGLAPSLSF
+2220 SSITSGLAPSLTF

-2250 ISLKARTGNIQVA
+2250 ISLKARTGDIQVA
-2263 GALNTQGTEQR
+2263 GALNAQGTEQR

-2290 APLGDIS
+2290 SPLGNIS
-2297 LQVGSNVS
+2297 SQPGSA
-2305 EVGSN
+2305 
-2310 VSVASQAGGG
+2310 VSVASHAGGG

-2338 TLSGSAPTGQRQG
+2338 SLSGAAPTGQRQG
-2351 SAQFDIKSLA
+2351 SAQFDTGSLA
-2361 SFSNLNTALRNGAFS
+2361 SFANLNTTLRNGGFS
-2376 EEINIRLRD
+2376 EEINIRLRN
-2385 GGITIAETVLAKKF
+2385 GGISIAETVLAKKF
-2399 TLSMDRGDI
+2399 TLSADKGDI

-2461 AGAATTGSGAVG
+2461 AGVATDESGGVAANPSALLDLKNGS
-2473 AYRPDDPTE
+2473 D
-2482 KLLNLQGASG
+2482 
-2492 ILKAAEIDLSVVEYK
+2492 IDLSVAK
-2507 QGQESVELF
+2507 HTT
-2516 PNGDYTDPTSSA
+2516 GDYLTPGSSA
-2528 FEGKFRGALHLR
+2528 FLGKFQGTLHLR
-2540 APRNTANNDLLINT
+2540 APRNAGNNDLLINP
-2554 IGSSIV
+2554 IGASIV

-2580 TGWRLPGN
+2580 TGWRSAHN
-2588 DPLTSKPYLP
+2588 ALP
-2598 QTDTLQ
+2598 QVGTLQ
-2604 RTIHDSAFSFLSV
+2604 RTIYDNAASFLSD
-2617 ANHSSMLTR
+2617 ANYDKMLTR
-2626 LLGADTQNLG
+2626 LLGADMQKLSN
-2636 HLFVIAPGVE
+2636 LFVIAPGVE
-2646 IINSTGSLSLGNTNE
+2646 IINSSGSLSLGNTNE
-2661 EILAKIGAFSNAK
+2661 EILAKIGAPSNAK
-2674 QITSLGSADVTSA
+2674 QITSLGSSDVTSA

-2694 RFGPKLAP
+2694 RFGRKLAP
-2702 GILTLRATGDVS
+2702 GILTLRAAGDIA
-2714 FNNSLSDGFTPLAM
+2714 FNNSLSDGFTPLSVA
-2728 TNAAGRQNN
+2728 NQSARQNN

-2750 NPLLPLNTQSW
+2750 NPLLPLNNQSW
-2761 SFRVSAG
+2761 SFRISAG
-2768 ADFGSANLAAVNS
+2768 ADFGSANLASVNS

-2791 YPAVPNSS
+2791 YPAVPNTL
-2799 AVGVLGLTRDSLR
+2799 AVGKLGLTRDSLR
-2812 IFRTSGAQT
+2812 IFRPSGAQT

-2833 GTGDITINAGANIR
+2833 GTGDISVSAGSDIR

-2864 PEKVYSNKDVYSY
+2864 PQNIYSN

-2912 GYRDEVGLLRRIPQW
+2912 GYIDEAGLLRRIPQW

-2953 GNIIAA
+2953 GKIIAA

-2970 RRGALEN
+2970 RRGAVEN

-2997 WVDYSNFFQGIGTLG
+2997 WVDYSNFFQGVGTLG
-3012 GGDVAMNAGGDI
+3012 GGDVAMSAGGDI
-3024 VNLDAVAPTNA
+3024 INLDAVAPTNA

-3040 NALGNNIAPNENLL
+3040 NILGNITPNANLL
-3054 LQLGG
+3054 LELGG

-3083 LTAGKQIKTNSA
+3083 LTAGKEIKTNSA
-3095 KAPSFETLEGSPN
+3095 KAPSFETLEGLPN

-3171 TSFGGGITHRLATTL
+3171 TSLGGGITHRLAATL
-3186 NDATSA
+3186 NDASSA
-3192 TPVFSNWLEKQNLFD
+3192 TPIFTNWLERQNLFD
-3207 STKLKISAAHYQPW
+3207 SSKYPNATVPKLSAAYYQPW

-3226 KTLDAFSTSMTVAAP
+3226 KTLDAFSTSATIAAP
-3241 SLSSTSFGGSINI
+3241 SLWSTSFGGSVNI
-3254 VGDLNLYPS
+3254 IGDLNLYPS
-3263 ATGTLDILAKNEVI
+3263 PRGTVEILAKNEVAALNPT
-3277 GLNSSGYGMKS
+3277 GLGKVNEVSGITWLS
-3288 IGNPPVS
+3288 
-3295 FYGIAWISSQINL
+3295 AQINL
-3308 SDANPELLNNI
+3308 SDANPETLNNI

-3325 LAGGSPLMKSEFS
+3325 LTSDDRLMQAPFS

-3361 LHADDSNPLRIYA
+3361 LHLGDANPLRIYA

-3386 AKKANILA
+3386 AKKANIFA

-3400 VSFYIQNTTSQDN
+3400 VSFYIQNTSSLDN
-3413 SIVSAGRDIIA
+3413 SIISAGRDIIA
-3424 YNANTALREEAASY
+3424 YNANTSAREEAAST
-3438 GNILL
+3438 GNVLST
-3443 AGEAPLNGDLQISG
+3443 GEAPLSGDLQISG

-3536 STYLAELGISNF
+3536 STYLAEVGISNF
-3548 ETLSEEAKAAAAL
+3548 ATLSAEAKAAAAL

-3577 ASASTEGKGGHATG
+3577 ASASAEGKSGYETG

-3624 IAIPGG
+3624 IAVPGG
-3630 KLELASTKGTGENP
+3630 KLELASTKGAGENL

-3678 NIVIWSSTADIAA
+3678 NIVIWSSTGDIAA

-3736 VEPGDVDLITPQGVI
+3736 VEPGDVDLIAPEGVV

-3760 SGNLNISATAV
+3760 TGNLNIAATAV

-3777 STGGTSSGVP
+3777 STGGSSSGVP

-3851 GDRNEEENEG
+3851 GGGSEEENEG

>member
-1 MLKNGHRTKYHLR
+1 MLKTGHRTRYHLR

-31 TLLASFLATMPTA
+31 TLLASFLATMPSG

-59 NAKRNSE
+59 NAKRNSD

-71 GAAAAQTA
+71 GAAAAEAA

-101 ASARSAAGANSIP
+101 ASARAAAGANSIP
-114 NGLTKDGLQLRD
+114 NGLTDGGLKVL
-126 GHIPTGADKPTASGY
+126 TGANAKWEGANPAAQSGNTVGITQTA
-141 TVNIKQNAS
+141 A
-150 QALLEWE
+150 QAILHWE

-164 TTLNFDQ
+164 TTVNFDQ
-171 SAGGADSGKWIAFN
+171 SGGGVDSGKWIAFN
-185 KVVGSTAPSQ
+185 KVFDPTAKPSE

-220 QVNARTLVASALP
+220 QVNARTLVASSLP

-261 NSIGTGKIGDVV
+261 NSIGTGRIGDVV
-273 VESGAVLSAP
+273 VESGAILSAP
-283 SNESKSG
+283 SNEAKSG

-302 NGSLVAPDGQVIL
+302 NGSLLAPDGQVIL

-348 NIDVLPSATTAGTA
+348 NIDVLPAATSAGTA

-367 IEVTRGSAYLGGSQ
+367 MEVTRGSAYLAGSQ

-405 YAATPNP
+405 YNATPNP
-412 DFTGSGQAFYNTQTG
+412 DFTGSQQAFYNSQTG
-427 NVYFGEN
+427 NIYFGEN

-466 IHLGKS
+466 VHLGKS
-472 ATLHAPGA
+472 ATLHASGA

-488 WSADTTPAF
+488 WSADTPPQF
-497 KRSTGQIYL
+497 KRGTGQIYL

-525 QNIIE
+525 QNIIK

-540 SPLQRTGPLR
+540 SPVQRTGPLR

-563 VGDWQ
+563 LGDWQ

-573 LGDVTGYAALIEKG
+573 LGDVTGYAALIKKG

-598 DLKAGGSIVTQGG
+598 DLKAGGSIITQGG

-621 EWQAGTTKA
+621 EWQGGMTKT
-630 SKLRSGGSIIDLSD
+630 SRLRSGGSIIDISD
-644 ATPDRVYDGIY
+644 ATPDRIYDGID

-670 TFSHPRA
+670 TFAHPRA
-677 KLGER
+677 KVGER
-682 FEPSYLEGSD
+682 FEPSYLEGAD

-710 SQTVE
+710 AQTVE
-715 GPRQHRQTSS
+715 GPRQQRQTSS

-736 KKSLIG
+736 KNSLIA
-742 KPPKGGTLAL
+742 KPPKGGTLTL
-752 EFTGDYLEGTIYYKH
+752 EFTGDYLDGTYFKH
-767 SPLPPTITFRD
+767 SPRPPTITFRD
-778 GTSLAPVGAFPTDG
+778 GTSLAQVGAFPTDG
-792 GALGAILDPSRISSF
+792 GALGAILDPSRIASF
-807 VISPQ
+807 FISPQ
-812 ELEENGISNLTIDNG
+812 ELEENGISSLTIDNG
-827 DGDILIPSGVGIRT
+827 DGDILIPSGVALTT
-841 RPGGSIVLKGKNVDV
+841 RPGGSVVLKGKNVDIE
-856 QGSITSPSGSIAL
+856 GSITIPSGSVSL

-877 EYARSGITSLPA
+877 EYSRSSITSLPT

-916 TSNLNPLA
+916 TSNLNALA
-924 AISRKGGSVLLEGL
+924 TISRKGGSVVLEGL

-943 AGSVIDA
+943 AGSIINA
-950 SSGISVSAL
+950 SSGISISAV
-959 GKISYGDGGSISL
+959 GKISYGDGGSIAL

-984 GGKLVIGGTMNAYGG
+984 GGKLVIGATLKAYGG
-999 LTGKGGSLT
+999 LSGKGGSIT
-1008 LQSQTVQIG
+1008 IQSQTVQIG

-1022 PRTLLLSPEFF
+1022 PKTLLLTSEFF
-1033 NQGGFSTFNI
+1033 SQGGFSTFNI
-1043 AGLGEATAGA
+1043 AGLGEPIAGA
-1053 PGQLTP
+1053 PEQFTP
-1059 AVLISSGVNLS
+1059 AVLISSGVTLS
-1070 PSVQSTTVNRNA
+1070 PSVQSITLNRNA
-1082 NSQGAFTRVV
+1082 NSQLAFARVV

-1123 EVVMADSATIG
+1123 EVVMSDSATIS

-1141 SKNPLLSNTLGS
+1141 SKNALVSNTLSS
-1153 VTFEGEAV
+1153 VTFEGDAV
-1161 SILGSVSVP
+1161 STLGSISVP
-1170 GGSISIAGGLIYLS
+1170 SGSISIAGGSIYLS
-1184 ETGTPSAYTTVYLGS
+1184 ETGTPAAYATVFLGS

-1208 LVKQPDSYARQRGWV
+1208 LVTQPDPYGRQRGWV

-1237 QRGAVLDVSGASG
+1237 QRGAVIDVSGASG

-1259 GVAQDSSI
+1259 GVTQDSSI
-1267 LSSRTKLS
+1267 LSSRAKLS

-1286 TVESD
+1286 IVESD

-1298 GGQMLYSDAALL
+1298 GGQMLYSEATLL
-1310 GKAGG
+1310 GKTGG

-1337 SAINLLV
+1337 SDINLLV

-1355 SSGIGQPLA
+1355 SLGIGQPLA
-1364 DGAGFVNEGRFAV
+1364 DGVGFVNEGRFAV
-1377 ETFKSGGFDVLALDG
+1377 ETFKAGGFDVLALDG
-1392 NVRFSGAIDINAA
+1392 NVRFSGAVDINAA
-1405 RALRVGTGGVIHA
+1405 RALRVGTGGVIYA
-1418 DAAVNLV
+1418 DAAVNLT
-1425 SPYVALGQVFRAPV
+1425 SPYVALGQVFRDPINPDKDAV
-1439 TSEAQAYFKKIEKSA
+1439 SYFKKSISGTSSE
-1454 PGDHFFAPT
+1454 HFFAPT

-1468 LSVTADLIDL
+1468 LNVTADLIDV

-1485 IGAVHLNAASGDI
+1485 IGSVHLNAASGDI

-1505 IRGDLKLTAGQIY
+1505 IRGDLRLTAGQVY

-1532 AGGAKGSITIQGGEA
+1532 NTAGGVKGSITVRGGEA
-1547 RPLPYSAGGEL
+1547 RPTPYSAGGEL
-1558 NFYSSTIV
+1558 NFYASTLD
-1566 QGGTLRAPMGSITIG
+1566 QGGTLRAPMGSITLG
-1581 WDGTGTAPTD
+1581 WDGTGTAPSD
-1591 PIAGATLTRPTT
+1591 PIAGTTLTSPTT

-1608 AAGSLTSVSGSGLF
+1608 AAGSLTSVSGSGLY

-1635 DPRGVDITAA
+1635 DPRGVDITASK
-1645 NLRSKQITLSG
+1645 LKSKQITLSG
-1656 RSVATATGSEL
+1656 RSVTTAAGSEL

-1695 SFAVM
+1695 SFAIM
-1700 PGYKFDYAPFGAFND
+1700 PGYNFDYAPFGAFND
-1715 LTDDAGFVNSAIS
+1715 LTDDAGFVNTAIS
-1728 AGDKIYLSGG
+1728 TGDKIYLSGG

-1766 GSPARGMNRPDG
+1766 GSPARGLNRPDG
-1778 SAIVSGYRSNALGSA
+1778 SAIVSGYRSNALGSP

-1806 SSEVISGRAEYTTY
+1806 SSEVISDRAEYTTY
-1820 KASEFLPMRAAQLGI
+1820 EASEFLPMRAAQLGI

-1865 LAGARGAKIDISAPL
+1865 LTGARGAKIDISAPL
-1880 DFTIKNGPA
+1880 DFTIKNGSGTP
-1889 TAAAGNVFLDSST
+1889 AAGNVFLDSST

-1910 LLIGATRSNTGLL
+1910 LLIGAGRSNTGLL
-1923 SVAAKNIT
+1923 SVAAKSIT
-1931 MDNSGATL
+1931 IDNSGTTL

-1948 TDALVFAPNSSV
+1948 TESLLFAPNSSL
-1960 VATGTL
+1960 VAIGTI
-1966 SGTAESLQI
+1966 SSSPESLQI
-1975 VGDGALTRISSA
+1975 VGDGALTRISAA
-1987 ASPMTSRTGTTAS
+1987 ASPITSRTGTTAS
-2000 AVPLLSIGAG
+2000 AVPLLNIGSG
-2010 ARLVGTSIALDS
+2010 ARLVGTSITLDS

-2047 IAQTNPGVLPADAG
+2047 IAQANSGVLPADAG
-2061 LILQGSLLTNLGRSS
+2061 LILTGSLLTNLGRSS
-2076 ALALQSYSS
+2076 ALTLQSYSS

-2104 GRQIRGFNL
+2104 GRQVRGFNL
-2113 GGGEVVLNAGTI
+2113 GGSEVVLNAGKI

-2136 GIAAAPSGNL
+2136 GIAAAPSGSL

-2157 GTIDI
+2157 GTMNI
-2162 DQFSTVSFSTSR
+2162 DQFSTVSLSTSQ
-2174 GIYVEGDAIVD
+2174 GIYVDGDAAVD
-2185 FSGSLAGDVP
+2185 FSGSLTGNVP
-2195 RISGADGSTLV
+2195 RISGSDGSTLV
-2206 LKTDGSIGFTKSGT
+2206 LKTDGSMAFTKSGT
-2220 SSITSGLAPSLSF
+2220 SSISSGLAPSLSF

-2263 GALNTQGTEQR
+2263 GALNAQGTEQR

-2290 APLGDIS
+2290 ALLGNIA
-2297 LQVGSNVS
+2297 L
-2305 EVGSN
+2305 ETPSN
-2310 VSVASQAGGG
+2310 VSVASHAGGG

-2330 TGTVTMGG
+2330 TGIVTLGG

-2351 SAQFDIKSLA
+2351 TAQFDIGSLG
-2361 SFSNLNTALRNGAFS
+2361 SFSNLNTALRNGGFS

-2399 TLSMDRGDI
+2399 TLSTDKGDI
-2408 TIGNGGFIDARGTT
+2408 TIGNSGFINARGTT

-2448 FSNAGKGGSIRLE
+2448 FSNSGKGGSIRLE
-2461 AGAATTGSGAVG
+2461 AGVATDESGGVAANLSALLDLKNGS
-2473 AYRPDDPTE
+2473 D
-2482 KLLNLQGASG
+2482 
-2492 ILKAAEIDLSVVEYK
+2492 IDLSVAEYTA
-2507 QGQESVELF
+2507 
-2516 PNGDYTDPTSSA
+2516 GDYLTPGSSA
-2528 FEGKFRGALHLR
+2528 FLGKFQGTLHLR
-2540 APRNTANNDLLINT
+2540 APRNAANNDLLINP
-2554 IGSSIV
+2554 IGASIV
-2560 GASSIVA
+2560 GGASIVA
-2567 EGFEVQTAPAGLI
+2567 EGFEVQTAPAGVI
-2580 TGWRLPGN
+2580 TGWRSAQN
-2588 DPLTSKPYLP
+2588 ALP
-2598 QTDTLQ
+2598 QSGTLQ
-2604 RTIHDSAFSFLSV
+2604 RTVYDSAASFLSV

-2626 LLGADTQNLG
+2626 LLGADTQNLSS
-2636 HLFVIAPGVE
+2636 LFVIAPGVE
-2646 IINSTGSLSLGNTNE
+2646 IISSSGSLSLGNTNA

-2674 QITSLGSADVTSA
+2674 QITSLGSSDVTSA

-2702 GILTLRATGDVS
+2702 GILTLRAAGDIA
-2714 FNNSLSDGFTPLAM
+2714 FNNSLSDGFTPLTVAN
-2728 TNAAGRQNN
+2728 TSARQNN
-2737 ANSSLWLGQLQDL
+2737 ANSSLWLGQLQNL

-2833 GTGDITINAGANIR
+2833 GTGDITINAGSNIR

-2864 PEKVYSNKDVYSY
+2864 PQNVYSN
-2877 NDFRPPTFY
+2877 NDFRAPTFY
-2886 FQSTAEDSSTQDN
+2886 FQSTAGEDSSTQDN

-2905 QQFYGKT
+2905 QQFYGQT
-2912 GYRDEVGLLRRIPQW
+2912 GYRDEADQLRRIPQW

-2944 YTTDNGLPN
+2944 YTTDDGLPN

-2959 SSRQQPTNWLF
+2959 TSRQQPTNWLF
-2970 RRGALEN
+2970 RRGAVEN

-2983 TYNSLTDPSASTTW
+2983 TYKDSLTDPSASTTW
-2997 WVDYSNFFQGIGTLG
+2997 WVDYSNFFQGVGTLG
-3012 GGDVAMNAGGDI
+3012 GGDVAMSAGGDI

-3040 NALGNNIAPNENLL
+3040 NALGENIAPNAALL
-3054 LQLGG
+3054 LELGG

-3064 RAGGN
+3064 RAGSN
-3069 LDGGIYYVERGKGI
+3069 IDGGIYYIERGQGI
-3083 LTAGKQIKTNSA
+3083 LTAGKEIKTNSA
-3095 KAPSFETLEGSPN
+3095 KAPSFETLEGLPN

-3153 IWYNTAFSTYAS
+3153 VWYNTAFSTYAS

-3171 TSFGGGITHRLATTL
+3171 TSLGGGITHRLAATL
-3186 NDATSA
+3186 NDASSA
-3192 TPVFSNWLEKQNLFD
+3192 TPIFTNWLEKQNLFD
-3207 STKLKISAAHYQPW
+3207 SSKYPNASVPKLSAAYYQPW

-3226 KTLDAFSTSMTVAAP
+3226 KTLDAFSTSATIAAP
-3241 SLSSTSFGGSINI
+3241 SLWSTSFGGSVNI
-3254 VGDLNLYPS
+3254 IGDLNLYPS
-3263 ATGTLDILAKNEVI
+3263 PTGTVEILAKNEVAALNPT
-3277 GLNSSGYGMKS
+3277 GLGKVNEVSGITWLS
-3288 IGNPPVS
+3288 
-3295 FYGIAWISSQINL
+3295 AQINL
-3308 SDANPELLNNI
+3308 SDANPETLNNI

-3325 LAGGSPLMKSEFS
+3325 LTSDDRLMQAQFS

-3361 LHADDSNPLRIYA
+3361 LHANDANPLRIYA

-3386 AKKANILA
+3386 AKKANIFA

-3400 VSFYIQNTTSQDN
+3400 VSFYIQNTSSLDN
-3413 SIVSAGRDIIA
+3413 SIISAGRDIIA
-3424 YNANTALREEAASY
+3424 YNANTSAREEAAST
-3438 GNILL
+3438 GNVLST
-3443 AGEAPLNGDLQISG
+3443 GEAPLSGDLQISG

-3471 GTGAVNSD
+3471 GTGAVNLD

-3516 SGSSLKLQAFIDQFV
+3516 SESSLKLQAFIDQFV
-3531 LGGEG
+3531 VGGEG

-3577 ASASTEGKGGHATG
+3577 ASASTEGKGGYATG
-3591 FEAIETLFG
+3591 FEAIENLFG

-3678 NIVIWSSTADIAA
+3678 DIVIWSSTGDIAA

-3736 VEPGDVDLITPQGVI
+3736 VEPGDVDLIAPEGVV

-3760 SGNLNISATAV
+3760 TGNLNIAATAV

-3777 STGGTSSGVP
+3777 STGGSSSGVP

-3827 IMETPSMITVEILG
+3827 VMETPSMITVEILG
-3841 YGGGEGDRSD
+3841 YGGGAGDSR
-3851 GDRNEEENEG
+3851 EEENEG

>member
-1 MLKNGHRTKYHLR
+1 
-14 AFEFLA
+14 
-20 ARRRSRAVLTC
+20 
-31 TLLASFLATMPTA
+31 
-44 GLQAGDIL
+44 
-52 RGGASAG
+52 
-59 NAKRNSE
+59 
-66 ARANA
+66 
-71 GAAAAQTA
+71 
-79 KVRAQDRLARTT
+79 
-91 KAVNDMRALQ
+91 
-101 ASARSAAGANSIP
+101 
-114 NGLTKDGLQLRD
+114 
-126 GHIPTGADKPTASGY
+126 
-141 TVNIKQNAS
+141 
-150 QALLEWE
+150 
-157 TFNVGSQ
+157 
-164 TTLNFDQ
+164 
-171 SAGGADSGKWIAFN
+171 
-185 KVVGSTAPSQ
+185 
-195 IRGKINAQGQV
+195 
-206 YIINQNGIIFGAGS
+206 
-220 QVNARTLVASALP
+220 
-233 INDVLRERG
+233 
-242 ILNQEAKNVR
+242 
-252 LLLDGALRD
+252 
-261 NSIGTGKIGDVV
+261 
-273 VESGAVLSAP
+273 
-283 SNESKSG
+283 
-290 GRIILAGANVEN
+290 
-302 NGSLVAPDGQVIL
+302 
-315 AAGLQVG
+315 
-322 FEASSEAT
+322 
-330 LRGLK
+330 
-335 PYIGKVSGLKDSN
+335 
-348 NIDVLPSATTAGTA
+348 
-362 KNNGL
+362 
-367 IEVTRGSAYLGGSQ
+367 
-381 VHQNGVIQSSTSVA
+381 
-395 LNGRVDLMAN
+395 MAN

-434 SLIAIL
+434 SLVAIL
-440 PDWAD
+440 PDWAA

-480 KVSFEAGN
+480 KISFEAGN
-488 WSADTTPAF
+488 WSADTTPVF

-598 DLKAGGSIVTQGG
+598 DLKAGVSIVTQGG

-621 EWQAGTTKA
+621 EWQAGTTKT
-630 SKLRSGGSIIDLSD
+630 SRLSSGGSIIDVSD
-644 ATPDRVYDGIY
+644 ATSDRIYEGIY
-655 TAKSFSTSTKWGVTK
+655 SAKSFSTSAKWGVTK
-670 TFSHPRA
+670 TFSNPLA
-677 KLGER
+677 NSGEKLES
-682 FEPSYLEGSD
+682 SYLEGSD
-692 AGIVRM
+692 AGIVKM

-710 SQTVE
+710 SETVE

-792 GALGAILDPSRISSF
+792 GALGAILDPSRIASF

-812 ELEENGISNLTIDNG
+812 ELKENGISNLTIDNG
-827 DGDILIPSGVGIRT
+827 DGDILIPSGVGIT
-841 RPGGSIVLKGKNVDV
+841 TCPGGSIVLKGKNVDV
-856 QGSITSPSGSIAL
+856 QGSITSPTGSIAL

-877 EYARSGITSLPA
+877 EYARSGITSLPT

-950 SSGISVSAL
+950 SSGISISAL

-1022 PRTLLLSPEFF
+1022 PRTLLLSSEFF

-1043 AGLGEATAGA
+1043 AGLGEPTTGA
-1053 PGQLTP
+1053 PGQPTP

-1082 NSQGAFTRVV
+1082 NSQAAFTRIV

-1199 NSRLSTAGK
+1199 NSRLSTEGK
-1208 LVKQPDSYARQRGWV
+1208 LVKQPDSYGRQRGWV

-1259 GVAQDSSI
+1259 GVAQNSSI
-1267 LSSRTKLS
+1267 LSSRAKLS

-1286 TVESD
+1286 IVESD

-1298 GGQMLYSDAALL
+1298 GGQMLYSEATLL

-1315 STALGGSL
+1315 STALGGAL

-1330 VSGDSYD
+1330 ISGDSYD
-1337 SAINLLV
+1337 SDINLLV
-1344 SQSQAN
+1344 TQSQSN
-1350 LLQSQ
+1350 ILQSQ
-1355 SSGIGQPLA
+1355 SAAIGAPLV

-1377 ETFKSGGFDVLALDG
+1377 DTFKAGGFDILAIDG
-1392 NVRFSGAIDINAA
+1392 NVRFSGAVDITAT
-1405 RALRVGTGGVIHA
+1405 RALRVGTGGVIYA
-1418 DAAVNLV
+1418 DAAVNLT
-1425 SPYVALGQVFRAPV
+1425 SPYVALGQVFRDPINPDKDTV
-1439 TSEAQAYFKKIEKSA
+1439 SYFKKSISGTSSE
-1454 PGDHFFAPT
+1454 HFFAPT

-1468 LSVTADLIDL
+1468 LNVMADLIDV

-1485 IGAVHLNAASGDI
+1485 IGSVHLNAASGDI
-1498 RGSGTLN
+1498 RGSGILN
-1505 IRGDLKLTAGQIY
+1505 IRGDLRLTAGQIY

-1532 AGGAKGSITIQGGEA
+1532 DTAGSVKGSITIRGGAA
-1547 RPLPYSAGGEL
+1547 RPIPYSAGGEL
-1558 NFYSSTIV
+1558 NFYASTID
-1566 QGGTLRAPMGSITIG
+1566 QGGTLRAPMGSITLG
-1581 WDGTGTAPTD
+1581 WDGTGTAPSD
-1591 PIAGATLTRPTT
+1591 PITGTTLTRPTT

-1635 DPRGVDITAA
+1635 DPRGVDITASK
-1645 NLRSKQITLSG
+1645 LKSKQITLSG
-1656 RSVATATGSEL
+1656 RSVTTAVGSEL

-1695 SFAVM
+1695 SFAVI
-1700 PGYKFDYAPFGAFND
+1700 PGYHFDYAPFGAFND

-1778 SAIVSGYRSNALGSA
+1778 SAIVSGYRSNALGST

-1806 SSEVISGRAEYTTY
+1806 SSDVISGRAEYTTY

-1880 DFTIKNGPA
+1880 DFTIKNGPGIP
-1889 TAAAGNVFLDSST
+1889 TAGNIFLDSST

-1910 LLIGATRSNTGLL
+1910 LLIGATHSNTGLL
-1923 SVAAKNIT
+1923 SVAAKSIT
-1931 MDNSGATL
+1931 IDNSGTTL

-1948 TDALVFAPNSSV
+1948 TDSLVFAPNSSV

-1966 SGTAESLQI
+1966 SGSPESLQI

-1987 ASPMTSRTGTTAS
+1987 ASPVTSRTGTTAS

-2022 SSRMTIDATAEVL
+2022 SSQMTIEATAEVL

-2047 IAQTNPGVLPADAG
+2047 IAQTNPGILPADAG

-2125 LLENPGATILP
+2125 LLENPGATIFP

-2162 DQFSTVSFSTSR
+2162 DQFSTVSFSTSQ
-2174 GIYVEGDAIVD
+2174 GIYVDGDAVVD
-2185 FSGSLAGDVP
+2185 FSGSLAGNVP
-2195 RISGADGSTLV
+2195 RISGSDGSTLV
-2206 LKTDGSIGFTKSGT
+2206 LKTDGSIDFTKSGT

-2250 ISLKARTGNIQVA
+2250 ISLKARTGDIQVA
-2263 GALNTQGTEQR
+2263 GALNAQGTEQR

-2297 LQVGSNVS
+2297 LPA
-2305 EVGSN
+2305 GSN

-2330 TGTVTMGG
+2330 AGTVTMGG

-2399 TLSMDRGDI
+2399 TLSTDVGDI
-2408 TIGNGGFIDARGTT
+2408 TIGNGGFIDARGTN

-2448 FSNAGKGGSIRLE
+2448 FSNAGKGGGIRLE
-2461 AGAATTGSGAVG
+2461 AGVATDESVGVAANLSALLDLKNGS
-2473 AYRPDDPTE
+2473 D
-2482 KLLNLQGASG
+2482 
-2492 ILKAAEIDLSVVEYK
+2492 IDLSVAEYTA
-2507 QGQESVELF
+2507 
-2516 PNGDYTDPTSSA
+2516 GDYLTPGSSA
-2528 FEGKFRGALHLR
+2528 FLGKFQGTLHLR
-2540 APRNTANNDLLINT
+2540 APRNAGNNDLLINP
-2554 IGSSIV
+2554 IGASIV

-2580 TGWRLPGN
+2580 TGWRSAHN
-2588 DPLTSKPYLP
+2588 ALP
-2598 QTDTLQ
+2598 QVGTLQ
-2604 RTIHDSAFSFLSV
+2604 RTIYDNAASFLSD
-2617 ANHSSMLTR
+2617 ANYDTMLTR
-2626 LLGADTQNLG
+2626 LLGTDMQNLSN
-2636 HLFVIAPGVE
+2636 LFVIAPGVE
-2646 IINSTGSLSLGNTNE
+2646 IINSSGSLSLGNTNE
-2661 EILAKIGAFSNAK
+2661 EILAKIGAPSNAK
-2674 QITSLGSADVTSA
+2674 QITSLGSSDVTSA

-2694 RFGPKLAP
+2694 RFGRKLAP
-2702 GILTLRATGDVS
+2702 GILTLRAAGDIA
-2714 FNNSLSDGFTPLAM
+2714 FNNSLSDGFTPLSVA
-2728 TNAAGRQNN
+2728 NQSARQNN

-2750 NPLLPLNTQSW
+2750 NPLLPLNNQSW
-2761 SFRVSAG
+2761 SFRISAG

-2791 YPAVPNSS
+2791 YPTVPNTS

-2864 PEKVYSNKDVYSY
+2864 PQNIYSD
-2877 NDFRPPTFY
+2877 NDFRAPTFY
-2886 FQSTAEDSSTQDN
+2886 FQTTAGEDSSTQDN

-2912 GYRDEVGLLRRIPQW
+2912 GYTDEAGRLRRIPQW

-2970 RRGALEN
+2970 RRGAVEN

-2983 TYNSLTDPSASTTW
+2983 TYKDSLTDPSASTTW
-2997 WVDYSNFFQGIGTLG
+2997 WVDYSNFFQGVGTLG

-3040 NALGNNIAPNENLL
+3040 NALGNNIAPNANLL
-3054 LQLGG
+3054 LELGG

-3083 LTAGKQIKTNSA
+3083 LTAGKEIKTNSA
-3095 KAPSFETLEGSPN
+3095 KAPSFETLEGLPI

-3153 IWYNTAFSTYAS
+3153 VWYNTAFSTYAS

-3171 TSFGGGITHRLATTL
+3171 TSLGGGITHRLAATL
-3186 NDATSA
+3186 NEASSA
-3192 TPVFSNWLEKQNLFD
+3192 TPIFTNWLEKQNLFD
-3207 STKLKISAAHYQPW
+3207 SSKYPNASVPKLSAAYYQPW
-3221 IRLAE
+3221 IRLTE
-3226 KTLDAFSTSMTVAAP
+3226 KTLAAFSTSATIAPP
-3241 SLSSTSFGGSINI
+3241 SLWSTSFGGSVNI

-3263 ATGTLDILAKNEVI
+3263 PTGTVEILAKNEVAALNPT
-3277 GLNSSGYGMKS
+3277 GLGKVNEVSGITWLS
-3288 IGNPPVS
+3288 
-3295 FYGIAWISSQINL
+3295 AQINL
-3308 SDANPELLNNI
+3308 SDANPETLSNI

-3325 LAGGSPLMKSEFS
+3325 LTSDDRLMQAQFS

-3344 GASASISVKQA
+3344 GASSSISVKQA

-3361 LHADDSNPLRIYA
+3361 LHANDANPLRIYA

-3386 AKKANILA
+3386 AKKANIFA

-3400 VSFYIQNTTSQDN
+3400 VSFYIQNTTLQDN

-3424 YNANTALREEAASY
+3424 YNANTSAREEAAST
-3438 GNILL
+3438 GNILST
-3443 AGEAPLNGDLQISG
+3443 GEAPLSGDLQISG

-3548 ETLSEEAKAAAAL
+3548 ESLSKEAKAAAAL

-3577 ASASTEGKGGHATG
+3577 ASASTEGKGGYATG

-3678 NIVIWSSTADIAA
+3678 NIVIWSSTGDIAA

-3736 VEPGDVDLITPQGVI
+3736 VEPGDVDLIAPQGVV

-3760 SGNLNISATAV
+3760 TGNLNIAATAV

-3841 YGGGEGDRSD
+3841 YGGGEGDSR
-3851 GDRNEEENEG
+3851 EEENEG

>member
-1 MLKNGHRTKYHLR
+1 
-14 AFEFLA
+14 
-20 ARRRSRAVLTC
+20 
-31 TLLASFLATMPTA
+31 
-44 GLQAGDIL
+44 
-52 RGGASAG
+52 
-59 NAKRNSE
+59 
-66 ARANA
+66 
-71 GAAAAQTA
+71 
-79 KVRAQDRLARTT
+79 
-91 KAVNDMRALQ
+91 MRALQ
-101 ASARSAAGANSIP
+101 ASARAAAGANSIP
-114 NGLTKDGLQLRD
+114 NGLTDGGLKVL
-126 GHIPTGADKPTASGY
+126 TGANAKWEGANAATASGN
-141 TVNIKQNAS
+141 TVGITQTAA
-150 QALLEWE
+150 QALLHWE

-164 TTLNFDQ
+164 TTVNFEQ

-185 KVVGSTAPSQ
+185 KVFDPTAKPSQ

-242 ILNQEAKNVR
+242 ILNQEANNVR
-252 LLLDGALRD
+252 FLLDGAFRD

-283 SNESKSG
+283 SNEAKSG

-302 NGSLVAPDGQVIL
+302 NGSLLAPDGQVIL

-348 NIDVLPSATTAGTA
+348 NIDVLPTATSAGTT

-367 IEVTRGSAYLGGSQ
+367 IEVTRGSAYLAGSQ
-381 VHQNGVIQSSTSVA
+381 VHQSGVIQSSTSVA
-395 LNGRVDLMAN
+395 LNGRVDLMAS
-405 YAATPNP
+405 YAAIPNP
-412 DFTGSGQAFYNTQTG
+412 DFTGSGQGFYNTQTG

-434 SLIAIL
+434 SLVAIL

-472 ATLHAPGA
+472 AILHAPGA
-480 KVSFEAGN
+480 KVIFEVGN
-488 WSADTTPAF
+488 WSADTTSPF
-497 KRSTGQIYL
+497 KRSTGQIYF

-517 TAIKVPVT
+517 TAIKVPVS

-563 VGDWQ
+563 LGDWQ

-573 LGDVTGYAALIEKG
+573 LGDVTGYAALIKKG
-587 VGQLTLAGGTV
+587 VGQLTLIGGTV
-598 DLKAGGSIVTQGG
+598 DLKAGGSIITQGG

-621 EWQAGTTKA
+621 EWQGGMTKT
-630 SKLRSGGSIIDLSD
+630 SRLRSGGSIIDISD
-644 ATPDRVYDGIY
+644 ATPDRIYDGID

-670 TFSHPRA
+670 TFAHPRA
-677 KLGER
+677 KVGER
-682 FEPSYLEGSD
+682 FEPSYLEGAD

-710 SQTVE
+710 AQTVE
-715 GPRQHRQTSS
+715 GPRQQRQTSS

-742 KPPKGGTLAL
+742 KPPKGGTLAM
-752 EFTGDYLEGTIYYKH
+752 EFTGDYLEGTTYYKY

-792 GALGAILDPSRISSF
+792 GTLGAILDPSRIASF
-807 VISPQ
+807 IISPE
-812 ELEENGISNLTIDNG
+812 ELEENGISNLSIDNG
-827 DGDILIPSGVGIRT
+827 DGDILIPSGVAIAT
-841 RPGGSIVLKGKNVDV
+841 RPGGSVALKGKNVDV
-856 QGSITSPSGSIAL
+856 QGSITSPSGSVSL

-877 EYARSGITSLPA
+877 EYARSSITSLPL

-899 GASAALNV
+899 GAAAALNV

-924 AISRKGGSVLLEGL
+924 TISRKGGSVLLEGL

-943 AGSVIDA
+943 AGSLINA
-950 SSGISVSAL
+950 SSGISISAI
-959 GKISYGDGGSISL
+959 GKIAYGDGGSISL

-984 GGKLVIGGTMNAYGG
+984 GGKLVIGGTLNAYGG

-1008 LQSQTVQIG
+1008 IQSQTVQIA

-1022 PRTLLLSPEFF
+1022 PQTLLLSPEFF

-1043 AGLGEATAGA
+1043 AGLGEPIAGA
-1053 PGQLTP
+1053 PGQFTP
-1059 AVLISSGVNLS
+1059 AVLISSGVTLS

-1082 NSQGAFTRVV
+1082 KSQAAFARVV
-1092 TEPKIFQPPVNLK
+1092 AEPQIFQPPVTLK
-1105 FSGTSVKNS
+1105 FSGTSIKNS

-1123 EVVMADSATIG
+1123 EVVMADSASIS

-1141 SKNPLLSNTLGS
+1141 SKNSLLSNTLGS
-1153 VTFEGEAV
+1153 LTFEGEAV
-1161 SILGSVSVP
+1161 SILGSLSVP
-1170 GGSISIAGGLIYLS
+1170 GGSISIAGGSIYLS
-1184 ETGTPSAYTTVYLGS
+1184 ETGTPAAYTTVYLGP

-1208 LVKQPDSYARQRGWV
+1208 LVTQPDPYGRQRGWV

-1259 GVAQDSSI
+1259 GVARDSSI
-1267 LSSRTKLS
+1267 LSSRAKLS
-1275 SGPLGIYTERA
+1275 SCPLGIYTERA
-1286 TVESD
+1286 IVESD

-1298 GGQMLYSDAALL
+1298 GGQMLYSEATLL

-1337 SAINLLV
+1337 SDINLLV
-1344 SQSQAN
+1344 TQSQAN

-1355 SSGIGQPLA
+1355 SPGVGLPLV
-1364 DGAGFVNEGRFAV
+1364 DGAAFVNEGRFAV
-1377 ETFKSGGFDVLALDG
+1377 ETFKAGGFDVLALDG
-1392 NVRFSGAIDINAA
+1392 NVRFSGAVEINAR
-1405 RALRVGTGGVIHA
+1405 RALRVGTGGVIYA
-1418 DAAVNLV
+1418 NGAVNLT
-1425 SPYVALGQVFRAPV
+1425 SPYVALGQVFRDPINPDKDTV
-1439 TSEAQAYFKKIEKSA
+1439 SYFRKTIGGSSS
-1454 PGDHFFAPT
+1454 DHFFAPT

-1468 LSVTADLIDL
+1468 LNVTADLIDV

-1485 IGAVHLNAASGDI
+1485 IGAVNLNAASGDI

-1505 IRGDLKLTAGQIY
+1505 IRGDLRLTAGQIY

-1532 AGGAKGSITIQGGEA
+1532 NTAGGVKGSITIRGGEA
-1547 RPLPYSAGGEL
+1547 RSTPYSAGGEL
-1558 NFYSSTIV
+1558 NFYASTLD
-1566 QGGTLRAPMGSITIG
+1566 QGGTLRAPMGSITLG
-1581 WDGTGTAPTD
+1581 WDGTGTAPSD
-1591 PIAGATLTRPTT
+1591 PITGTTLTSPTT
-1603 ETLTL
+1603 QTLTL
-1608 AAGSLTSVSGSGLF
+1608 AAGSLTSVSGSGLY

-1635 DPRGVDITAA
+1635 DPRGVDITASR
-1645 NLRSKQITLSG
+1645 LKSKQINLSG
-1656 RSVATATGSEL
+1656 RSVTTAAGSEL

-1677 FRWIEGNGGPSD
+1677 FRWIQGNGGPSD

-1695 SFAVM
+1695 SFAIM
-1700 PGYKFDYAPFGAFND
+1700 PGYNFDYAPFGAFND
-1715 LTDDAGFVNSAIS
+1715 LTDDAGFVNTAIS
-1728 AGDKIYLSGG
+1728 TGDKIYLSGG

-1766 GSPARGMNRPDG
+1766 GSPARGLNRPDG
-1778 SAIVSGYRSNALGSA
+1778 SAIVSGYRSNALGSP

-1806 SSEVISGRAEYTTY
+1806 SSEVISDRAEYTTY
-1820 KASEFLPMRAAQLGI
+1820 EASEFLPMRAAQLGI

-1865 LAGARGAKIDISAPL
+1865 LTGARGAKIDISAPL
-1880 DFTIKNGPA
+1880 DFTIKNGSGTP
-1889 TAAAGNVFLDSST
+1889 AAGNVFLDSST

-1910 LLIGATRSNTGLL
+1910 LLIGAGRSNTGLL
-1923 SVAAKNIT
+1923 SVAAKSIT
-1931 MDNSGATL
+1931 IDNSGTTL
-1939 SAPELIFAA
+1939 SAPELIFTAR
-1948 TDALVFAPNSSV
+1948 DSLVFAPNSSV
-1960 VATGTL
+1960 VATGTI
-1966 SGTAESLQI
+1966 SSSPESLQI

-1987 ASPMTSRTGTTAS
+1987 ASPITSRTGTTAS
-2000 AVPLLSIGAG
+2000 AVPLLNIGSG
-2010 ARLVGTSIALDS
+2010 ARLVGTSITLDS

-2047 IAQTNPGVLPADAG
+2047 IAQANSGVLPADAG
-2061 LILQGSLLTNLGRSS
+2061 LILTGSLLTNLGRSS

-2104 GRQIRGFNL
+2104 GRQMRGFNL
-2113 GGGEVVLNAGTI
+2113 GGGEVVLNAGKI

-2136 GIAAAPSGNL
+2136 GIAAAPSGSL

-2157 GTIDI
+2157 GTMDI
-2162 DQFSTVSFSTSR
+2162 DQFSTVSFSTSQ
-2174 GIYVEGDAIVD
+2174 GIYVDGDAAVD
-2185 FSGSLAGDVP
+2185 FSGSLTGNVP
-2195 RISGADGSTLV
+2195 RISGSDGSTLV
-2206 LKTDGSIGFTKSGT
+2206 LKTDGSMAFTKSGT
-2220 SSITSGLAPSLSF
+2220 SSISSGLAPSLNF

-2250 ISLKARTGNIQVA
+2250 ISLKARIGNIQVA
-2263 GALNTQGTEQR
+2263 GALNAQGTEQR

-2290 APLGDIS
+2290 APLGNIA
-2297 LQVGSNVS
+2297 L
-2305 EVGSN
+2305 ETGSN
-2310 VSVASQAGGG
+2310 VSVASHTGGG

-2330 TGTVTMGG
+2330 TGIVTLGG

-2351 SAQFDIKSLA
+2351 TAQFDIGSLG
-2361 SFSNLNTALRNGAFS
+2361 SFSNLNTTLRNGGFYG
-2376 EEINIRLRD
+2376 EINIRLRN
-2385 GGITIAETVLAKKF
+2385 GGISIAEAVLAKKF
-2399 TLSMDRGDI
+2399 TLSTDKGDI

-2422 GGSIALMARGSV
+2422 GGSIAIMARGSV

-2461 AGAATTGSGAVG
+2461 AGVATDESGSVAPNLAALLDLKNGS
-2473 AYRPDDPTE
+2473 D
-2482 KLLNLQGASG
+2482 
-2492 ILKAAEIDLSVVEYK
+2492 IDLSVAEYTA
-2507 QGQESVELF
+2507 
-2516 PNGDYTDPTSSA
+2516 GDYLTPGSSA
-2528 FEGKFRGALHLR
+2528 FFGKFQGTLQLR
-2540 APRNTANNDLLINT
+2540 APRNAANNDLLINA

-2580 TGWRLPGN
+2580 TGWRSAHN
-2588 DPLTSKPYLP
+2588 ALP
-2598 QTDTLQ
+2598 QVGTLQ
-2604 RTIHDSAFSFLSV
+2604 RTIYDRAASFLSV
-2617 ANHSSMLTR
+2617 ANHSSMITR
-2626 LLGADTQNLG
+2626 LLGADTQSLSS
-2636 HLFVIAPGVE
+2636 LFVIAPGVE
-2646 IINSTGSLSLGNTNE
+2646 IISSSGSLSLGNTNA

-2674 QITSLGSADVTSA
+2674 QITSLGSSDVTSA

-2702 GILTLRATGDVS
+2702 GVLTLRAAGDIA
-2714 FNNSLSDGFTPLAM
+2714 FNNSLSDGFTPLTVANI
-2728 TNAAGRQNN
+2728 TARQSN

-2812 IFRTSGAQT
+2812 IFRRSGAQT

-2864 PEKVYSNKDVYSY
+2864 PRNVYSN

-2886 FQSTAEDSSTQDN
+2886 FQSTAGEDSSTQDN

-2912 GYRDEVGLLRRIPQW
+2912 GYTDEAGQLRRIPQW

-2997 WVDYSNFFQGIGTLG
+2997 WVDYSNFFQGIGALG
-3012 GGDVAMNAGGDI
+3012 GGDVAMIAGGDV

-3040 NALGNNIAPNENLL
+3040 NALGNNIAPNAALL
-3054 LQLGG
+3054 LELGG

-3064 RAGGN
+3064 RAGAN
-3069 LDGGIYYVERGKGI
+3069 LDGGIYYIERGQGI
-3083 LTAGKQIKTNSA
+3083 LTAGKEIKTNSA
-3095 KAPSFETLEGSPN
+3095 RAPSFETLQGLPN

-3153 IWYNTAFSTYAS
+3153 IWYNTAFSTYS
-3165 DSGVSV
+3165 SGSGVSV
-3171 TSFGGGITHRLATTL
+3171 TSLGGGITHRLAATL
-3186 NDATSA
+3186 NDASSA
-3192 TPVFSNWLEKQNLFD
+3192 TPIFSNWLERQNLFD
-3207 STKLKISAAHYQPW
+3207 SSKYPNPSVPKLSAAYYQPW

-3226 KTLDAFSTSMTVAAP
+3226 KTLDSFSTSATIAAP
-3241 SLSSTSFGGSINI
+3241 SLWSTSFGGSVNI

-3263 ATGTLDILAKNEVI
+3263 ATGTIEILAKNEVSA
-3277 GLNSSGYGMKS
+3277 LNPTGQGKINDVSGITWLS
-3288 IGNPPVS
+3288 
-3295 FYGIAWISSQINL
+3295 AQINL
-3308 SDANPELLNNI
+3308 SDANPETLNNI
-3319 LNPSGR
+3319 LTPSGR
-3325 LAGGSPLMKSEFS
+3325 LTSSDRLMQAQFS

-3361 LHADDSNPLRIYA
+3361 LHATDANPLRIYA

-3386 AKKANILA
+3386 AKKANVFA
-3394 SNDISD
+3394 SKDISD
-3400 VSFYIQNTTSQDN
+3400 VSFYIQNLTSQDN
-3413 SIVSAGRDIIA
+3413 SIISAGRDIIA
-3424 YNANTALREEAASY
+3424 YNANTSKRERAASD
-3438 GNILL
+3438 GNILS
-3443 AGEAPLNGDLQISG
+3443 AGEVPLSGDLQISG

-3485 ISIGNARNPYLPTDG
+3485 ISIGNARNPYLPTQG
-3500 AQLIVAA
+3500 AQLIISA
-3507 GLGDTAQGL
+3507 GLGNIAQGL
-3516 SGSSLKLQAFIDQFV
+3516 SASSLKLQAFIDQFV
-3531 LGGEG
+3531 LGAEG

-3548 ETLSEEAKAAAAL
+3548 ATLSEEAKAAAAL
-3561 EVFYLLLRD
+3561 EVFYLVLRD
-3570 SGRSATE
+3570 SGRAATKAKE
-3577 ASASTEGKGGHATG
+3577 TAKGKDGYAAG
-3591 FEAIETLFG
+3591 FKAIETLFG
-3600 SSENPG
+3600 STENPG
-3606 DILARSRDIRTK
+3606 DVLARSRDIRTK

-3624 IAIPGG
+3624 ISIPGG

-3678 NIVIWSSTADIAA
+3678 NIVIWSSTGDIAA

-3736 VEPGDVDLITPQGVI
+3736 VKPGDVDLIAPEGVI

-3760 SGNLNISATAV
+3760 TGNLNIAATAV

-3777 STGGTSSGVP
+3777 STGGTTSGVP

-3806 TAAANSAASS
+3806 SAAANSAASS

-3827 IMETPSMITVEILG
+3827 VMETPSMITVEILG
-3841 YGGGEGDRSD
+3841 YGGGAGDSR
-3851 GDRNEEENEG
+3851 EEENEG